1 MEVIRIENINKS
13 FGNKILFEDLNFSIE
28 LGEMVAIT
36 GKSGCGKST
45 LLNILGLIEPFDSGI
60 YTLFDQTNVP
70 INSKQATQIIR
81 DHINYLFQNFAL
93 IENESVENNLLIG
106 LHYTKLNRID
116 KKRRIEDALMRVG
129 LDGYAGIRVNQLSGG
144 EQQRVAIARIMLK
157 QGDLILADEPT
168 GSLDEENREII
179 LGLLKE
185 LNKEGKTIV
194 IVTHDMYVACQCDRT
209 IKL

>member
-13 FGNKILFEDLNFSIE
+13 FGNKILFEDLNFSID